1 MVSRPGHRSS
11 NLRVNQGFP
20 EDQGGKPDSWAPI
33 DMYHGTTSVPSYY
46 SKRSGDCVYD
56 VSVTERDFRSPAR
69 RYRAHL
75 SNVERIEDG
84 CLVLQNPNIAD
95 TYGPTASE
103 AVEALDAS
111 IEKWR
116 SEPRLNLL

>member
-1 MVSRPGHRSS
+1 M
-11 NLRVNQGFP
+11 
-20 EDQGGKPDSWAPI
+20 
-33 DMYHGTTSVPSYY
+33 PSYY

-56 VSVTERDFRSPAR
+56 VTVSERDFRSPAR

-84 CLVLQNPNIAD
+84 CLVLQNPSLVD
-95 TYGPTASE
+95 TYGATAIE

-111 IEKWR
+111 VHRWR
-116 SEPRLNLL
+116 SEPRLKAP